1 MSRINDI
8 YTEEELQFMRLQR
21 DEEIR
26 MAKQFMEMPEDQRRA
41 IEAEAMAM
49 LKEKG
54 ITI

>member
-1 MSRINDI
+1 MSSINDV

-21 DEEIR
+21 EEEIR
-26 MAKQFMEMPEDQRRA
+26 MAKQFMEMPEEHQKVL
-41 IEAEAMAM
+41 ETM

>member
-1 MSRINDI
+1 MSKINDV

-21 DEEIR
+21 EEEIR
-26 MAKQFMEMPEDQRRA
+26 MAKQFMEMPEDQKVL
-41 IEAEAMAM
+41 EAM